1 MADGT
6 SSAPIPVLPPV
17 PVGIWDTGPVTTNPS
32 PDPGDRRGL
41 VAKVSALLAKAA
53 STDHEPERRAFE
65 AKAQALIT
73 RHQIDEGELGSG
85 DRTIGE
91 RELVVE
97 GWGNATRGVVHLW
110 AGVAQLNRCAVA
122 HRTGRGWSRV
132 LLAGSEVDAELTC
145 RLVEHLLP
153 QLRLAIL
160 ADRPRSRMSYAIG
173 WAHEVIDRL
182 SEATRGAAV
191 AAAADRGRGD
201 EAAAALVPTNMA
213 AAESLA
219 RAHTLRS
226 ERRATVDA
234 GAYDSGL
241 SAGQQADLGQV
252 RLDDRRGDGERNA
265 VGRG

>member
-1 MADGT
+1 M
-6 SSAPIPVLPPV
+6 SS
-17 PVGIWDTGPVTTNPS
+17 
-32 PDPGDRRGL
+32 DPGHDADDRRDL
-41 VAKVSALLAKAA
+41 VARVAALLAKAA

-73 RHQIDEGELGSG
+73 RHQIDEGEFGTG
-85 DRTIGE
+85 GGAIGE
-91 RELVVE
+91 RELVID

-132 LLAGSEVDAELTC
+132 LLAGSEVDAEVTS

-160 ADRPRSRMSYAIG
+160 TDRPRSRMSYAIG

-182 SEATRGAAV
+182 AEAQRGAAAD
-191 AAAADRGRGD
+191 AAVDRGPGD
-201 EAAAALVPTNMA
+201 GRSADAAALVPTNA
-213 AAESLA
+213 AAADALA

-252 RLDDRRGDGERNA
+252 RLDEHGDGEPA
-265 VGRG
+265 VAPTGPEVIGRG